1 MSLPAANLSP
11 QSEPSSPDVNQPDV
25 PALKSLAG
33 PLIERCS
40 VLLEEVQTLQKFI
53 KENYLPEIELRAFRS
68 HVQSELRFLKNV
80 SIMA

>member
-1 MSLPAANLSP
+1 MSLPVENLSP
-11 QSEPSSPDVNQPDV
+11 QPESSSPDVSQPGV
-25 PALKSLAG
+25 PALSSLAS

-40 VLLEEVQTLQKFI
+40 ALLEEVQALQKFI

-80 SIMA
+80 STVR